1 VSFESVLRLN
11 TDHGFRAASWTL
23 KNKNGNVHCCFKVN
37 STFGTIGNATAN
49 KMTAKVGGRN
59 SELSL

>member
-1 VSFESVLRLN
+1 MSFEDRSQ
-11 TDHGFRAASWTL
+11 TSWTL